1 MNISFNE
8 TEKWLKRA
16 LKNRVK
22 VEQKTI
28 IVYLMMGI
36 IGLGLSTRVE
46 ATIEATREDFV
57 TSTGSKPGTKEIYIN
72 MDDNTNALAI
82 GGGTVDN
89 AKADVGGVAIGAGT
103 VAKEGSTSI
112 GYKAN
117 SGNNA
122 VAIGYGSEATGSSA
136 IGFGL
141 NVKSKAFETI
151 AIGRAANASG
161 QQSLAFGSNSSSIG
175 AYSIAAGIQSKAQ
188 KESAIA
194 IGNIADSNA
203 EHGIAVGSSSR
214 VTGDSGIAIGRTAF
228 ATGERGVAIGRSST
242 AAGKY
247 SMAYGVLAKSTNAA
261 ENGIAMGNRAEA
273 AAANAIS
280 IGTLTVA
287 KNDSAIA
294 IGNGATATGENS
306 ISIGT
311 GNIVR
316 GANSGALGDPSI
328 VEGTGSYTVGNDNVV
343 GSISKNVSVL
353 GNNNQIG
360 ATATYNKDGKLQ
372 TASGLTNKVA
382 VENSKAIGNNNYI
395 NTSNTYVLGSGI
407 GAKDLGTVENSVY
420 LGNDSTAVKGDSAAA
435 NKSLKNKTLE
445 GVDGTTTTAGATG
458 TLKKATV
465 NKITYGDFAGA
476 TAIGAVTVGSA
487 GAERRIMNVAAGE
500 ISATSTD
507 AINGSQLYM
516 VTNHIT
522 ENSPFEYV
530 DKDGK
535 PVVKIG
541 DKFYP
546 AGTVI
551 DGTGKPITVNED
563 GTTTPAN
570 KVVDQNNV
578 VIKAKGDNPE
588 NITNVAGN
596 LTPTYNG
603 GDSKVDPNTGKLNDG
618 EKVNTA
624 TKEQAA
630 PANVSNIYN
639 NAATVG
645 DVLNAGWNLQG
656 NGTAKDFVK
665 PYDIVNFADGKGTT
679 VDVTTDAAGKTSTI
693 KVNVDKGVLTG
704 DKDISGKIVGI
715 PETEKKAIVDAIEKA
730 ETKVKEA
737 EKALAS
743 ATPDTQVQ
751 KQKELEAAQK
761 ELEKANADKNNA
773 LNKVAT
779 VENVAEAINNS
790 GWKVVAGTE
799 GTGELVDK
807 AKAKPELINPG
818 ETVTLKAGDNLKID
832 QDGSN
837 FTYSLSSKLEELESA
852 EFVNGKNST
861 KIDGNGLLATNGDS
875 TTTVGPTIITVGDK
889 AGTDDKPVTIKSGD
903 NGGTISNLDGNLDG
917 AKSGTTS
924 PKEKGTIPTNL
935 DTIKNNAATVGDVLN
950 VGWNLQGNGTAVDFV
965 KPYDT
970 VNFINGKG
978 TTVEVKT
985 DDNLTS
991 TIKVD
996 VNAQDVINESKQAVV
1011 YTKADGTQV
1020 YPIIDKDGNVKYNT
1034 QADGKG
1040 EEVDKKDVITSVN
1053 GPDGT
1058 KTPTTLANVA
1068 GNLPDTY
1075 SSIKDKDGKDIK
1087 PTTEQATPD
1096 KFNPEHKDFN
1106 KTALNNA
1113 ATVGDVLNVGWNL
1126 QGNGKAVDFVKPY
1139 DTVNFAN
1146 GTGTTV
1152 DVSTDENGKVSTIK
1166 VNTVMQYTDKNG
1178 NPVTKNEAGDYVTAD
1193 GNKVNAADIQIS
1205 TVNPDGKSTTPT
1217 KIGNV
1222 AAGTESN
1229 DAVNVSQ
1236 LKDAL
1241 ENNVKVTGD
1250 KNITVTSETKD
1261 GVTTHNVK
1269 LNDTVT
1275 LGNDP
1280 TKQVKVDGTTGT
1292 ISIGDNTTIS
1302 NGNAK
1307 FDKVEINGTDGT
1319 ITGLTN
1325 QKWEVGE
1332 TQPVDG
1338 RAATEN
1344 QLKHVEDGLTN
1355 KITDIKNNTVN
1366 ELTEKGLNFAANS
1379 GEVHKNLGEKL
1390 TIKGSG
1396 TKADE
1401 QYSSENIKT
1410 KIDKDGNL
1418 EIMLDKDLKAN
1429 NITVGEKGVD
1439 GKDGVDGT
1447 IGVNGKDGSS
1457 VVINGKDGSI
1467 GAKGADGA
1475 SVTING
1481 KDGTIGLTGPKGTDG
1496 KDGANATLSVKDGSK
1511 GFDGN
1516 NGKDGE
1522 SKTRIAYETKN
1533 PDGTTNTEE
1542 VATLNDGLLFTGNNE
1557 KVNTHKL
1564 NSKVTI
1570 KGEGVDKATSEKFV
1584 SAAGN
1589 INVKADGG
1597 DTLEV
1602 QLAKDIKGLST
1613 IETKDAAGNTTVTNG
1628 EGLTITPKDGEKVSI
1643 TKDGLNNGGN
1653 KITNV
1658 AAGTDGTDG
1667 VNVSQLRG
1675 MEQNINNRIDDLDH
1689 STRRGIAGAM
1699 AQAGVKF
1706 QEQGVNQVVV
1716 GAAASFYR
1724 GQGAVAVGVQGAP
1737 TENTRVHTT
1746 VSATPGRN
1754 TNAAITVGGSWKFN
1768 IK

>member
-1 MNISFNE
+1 
-8 TEKWLKRA
+8 
-16 LKNRVK
+16 
-22 VEQKTI
+22 
-28 IVYLMMGI
+28 
-36 IGLGLSTRVE
+36 
-46 ATIEATREDFV
+46 
-57 TSTGSKPGTKEIYIN
+57 
-72 MDDNTNALAI
+72 
-82 GGGTVDN
+82 
-89 AKADVGGVAIGAGT
+89 
-103 VAKEGSTSI
+103 
-112 GYKAN
+112 
-117 SGNNA
+117 
-122 VAIGYGSEATGSSA
+122 
-136 IGFGL
+136 
-141 NVKSKAFETI
+141 
-151 AIGRAANASG
+151 
-161 QQSLAFGSNSSSIG
+161 
-175 AYSIAAGIQSKAQ
+175 
-188 KESAIA
+188 
-194 IGNIADSNA
+194 
-203 EHGIAVGSSSR
+203 
-214 VTGDSGIAIGRTAF
+214 
-228 ATGERGVAIGRSST
+228 
-242 AAGKY
+242 
-247 SMAYGVLAKSTNAA
+247 
-261 ENGIAMGNRAEA
+261 
-273 AAANAIS
+273 
-280 IGTLTVA
+280 
-287 KNDSAIA
+287 
-294 IGNGATATGENS
+294 
-306 ISIGT
+306 
-311 GNIVR
+311 
-316 GANSGALGDPSI
+316 
-328 VEGTGSYTVGNDNVV
+328 
-343 GSISKNVSVL
+343 
-353 GNNNQIG
+353 
-360 ATATYNKDGKLQ
+360 
-372 TASGLTNKVA
+372 
-382 VENSKAIGNNNYI
+382 
-395 NTSNTYVLGSGI
+395 
-407 GAKDLGTVENSVY
+407 
-420 LGNDSTAVKGDSAAA
+420 
-435 NKSLKNKTLE
+435 
-445 GVDGTTTTAGATG
+445 
-458 TLKKATV
+458 
-465 NKITYGDFAGA
+465 
-476 TAIGAVTVGSA
+476 
-487 GAERRIMNVAAGE
+487 
-500 ISATSTD
+500 
-507 AINGSQLYM
+507 
-516 VTNHIT
+516 
-522 ENSPFEYV
+522 
-530 DKDGK
+530 
-535 PVVKIG
+535 
-541 DKFYP
+541 
-546 AGTVI
+546 
-551 DGTGKPITVNED
+551 
-563 GTTTPAN
+563 
-570 KVVDQNNV
+570 
-578 VIKAKGDNPE
+578 
-588 NITNVAGN
+588 
-596 LTPTYNG
+596 
-603 GDSKVDPNTGKLNDG
+603 
-618 EKVNTA
+618 
-624 TKEQAA
+624 
-630 PANVSNIYN
+630 
-639 NAATVG
+639 
-645 DVLNAGWNLQG
+645 
-656 NGTAKDFVK
+656 
-665 PYDIVNFADGKGTT
+665 
-679 VDVTTDAAGKTSTI
+679 
-693 KVNVDKGVLTG
+693 
-704 DKDISGKIVGI
+704 
-715 PETEKKAIVDAIEKA
+715 
-730 ETKVKEA
+730 
-737 EKALAS
+737 
-743 ATPDTQVQ
+743 
-751 KQKELEAAQK
+751 
-761 ELEKANADKNNA
+761 
-773 LNKVAT
+773 
-779 VENVAEAINNS
+779 
-790 GWKVVAGTE
+790 
-799 GTGELVDK
+799 
-807 AKAKPELINPG
+807 
-818 ETVTLKAGDNLKID
+818 
-832 QDGSN
+832 
-837 FTYSLSSKLEELESA
+837 
-852 EFVNGKNST
+852 
-861 KIDGNGLLATNGDS
+861 
-875 TTTVGPTIITVGDK
+875 
-889 AGTDDKPVTIKSGD
+889 
-903 NGGTISNLDGNLDG
+903 
-917 AKSGTTS
+917 
-924 PKEKGTIPTNL
+924 
-935 DTIKNNAATVGDVLN
+935 
-950 VGWNLQGNGTAVDFV
+950 
-965 KPYDT
+965 
-970 VNFINGKG
+970 
-978 TTVEVKT
+978 
-985 DDNLTS
+985 
-991 TIKVD
+991 
-996 VNAQDVINESKQAVV
+996 
-1011 YTKADGTQV
+1011 
-1020 YPIIDKDGNVKYNT
+1020 
-1034 QADGKG
+1034 
-1040 EEVDKKDVITSVN
+1040 
-1053 GPDGT
+1053 
-1058 KTPTTLANVA
+1058 TTLANVA

-1113 ATVGDVLNVGWNL
+1113 ATVGDVLNAGWNL

-1152 DVSTDENGKVSTIK
+1152 DVSTDANGKVSTIK

-1178 NPVTKNEAGDYVTAD
+1178 NPVVKGEDGKYYPVNPTTGKADTAKPEVT
-1193 GNKVNAADIQIS
+1193 NVQIS
-1205 TVNPDGKSTTPT
+1205 TVNPDGTSTTPT

-1229 DAVNVSQ
+1229 HAVNVSQ

-1292 ISIGDNTTIS
+1292 ISVGDKTTIS
-1302 NGNAK
+1302 NGDAK
-1307 FDKVEINGTDGT
+1307 FDKVEINGTKGT
-1319 ITGLTN
+1319 ITGLINKT
-1325 QKWEVGE
+1325 WEVGKSK
-1332 TQPVDG
+1332 PVDG

-1355 KITDIKNNTVN
+1355 KITDIKNSTVN

-1418 EIMLDKDLKAN
+1418 EIMLDKDLKSN
-1429 NITVGEKGVD
+1429 SITVGEKDAD
-1439 GKDGVDGT
+1439 GKEGVDGT

-1467 GAKGADGA
+1467 GAKGTDGA

-1589 INVKADGG
+1589 INVKADEG